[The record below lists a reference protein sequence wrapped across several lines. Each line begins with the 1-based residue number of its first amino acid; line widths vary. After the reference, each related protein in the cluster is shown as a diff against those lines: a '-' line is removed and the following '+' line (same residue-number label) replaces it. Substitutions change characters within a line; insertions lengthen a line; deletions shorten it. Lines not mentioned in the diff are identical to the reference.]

1 MPEASSGDAGV
12 TGNMEDDSTVVSRLY
27 ANGTLIQETPFQAV
41 QRSVPAT
48 SGWTTYRFEQD
59 NTRPRGRTRSE
70 SHSAWTFRR
79 ETTET
84 GDWAYL
90 PLLQLDYHLDTDLS
104 GALRGG
110 KKERIGLTAFHAEDV
125 LGAGTVKAAT
135 LEVSYDDGATWQRV
149 SLKQTGD
156 GSWFGEV
163 KIAKGAEFGSL
174 RATGSDDA
182 GNRVEQEVIRAFSV
196 R

>member
-1 MPEASSGDAGV
+1 
-12 TGNMEDDSTVVSRLY
+12 MEDDSTVVSRLF
-27 ANGTLIQETPFQAV
+27 ADGTLVNESPFQAV
-41 QRSVPAT
+41 QREVPAT

-59 NTRPRGRTRSE
+59 TTRPAWKHSTETR
-70 SHSAWTFRR
+70 SAWTFQA

-84 GDWAYL
+84 GGDVYL

-110 KKERIGLTAFHAEDV
+110 GKERLGLTAFHVEDV
-125 LGAGTVKAAT
+125 VGAGSVEGAT

-149 SLKQTGD
+149 SLQPAGD
-156 GSWFGEV
+156 GSWTGEV
-163 KIAKGAEFGSL
+163 RIPRGADFGSL
-174 RATGSDDA
+174 RATASDDA
-182 GNRVEQEVIRAFSV
+182 GNSVRQEVIRAFSV